1 MIYLDY
7 EAATG
12 GDPYWSGV
20 ALLVQDGADGT
31 LVIQDRS
38 SFADSVTIA
47 NYAEWDSAQ
56 QVFGANQILC
66 STNVADIPDFSDADG
81 SRFGRAP
88 GEPYTIE
95 TWVEWNTYPASSGPY
110 LWTWYGTTGPARF
123 VEMYLSHGATVPD
136 IRIFIRIGDEAPIN
150 CGAVIADTPTFVQ
163 FSLDSSDNYYVD
175 IDGVEVATG
184 SIAAFDFSGVPTSFA
199 VASQFSGSNA
209 YSAVGWS
216 TPLRVTKGV
225 MRTRGSVPTDL
236 FPTS

>member
-95 TWVEWNTYPASSGPY
+95 TWVN
-110 LWTWYGTTGPARF
+110 F
-123 VEMYLSHGATVPD
+123 
-136 IRIFIRIGDEAPIN
+136 N
-150 CGAVIADTPTFVQ
+150 
-163 FSLDSSDNYYVD
+163 
-175 IDGVEVATG
+175 
-184 SIAAFDFSGVPTSFA
+184 
-199 VASQFSGSNA
+199 
-209 YSAVGWS
+209 
-216 TPLRVTKGV
+216 
-225 MRTRGSVPTDL
+225 SVPTGSTAIITDIL
-236 FPTS
+236 GPEYINFVLENNNWKSQFCTRFFYSYY